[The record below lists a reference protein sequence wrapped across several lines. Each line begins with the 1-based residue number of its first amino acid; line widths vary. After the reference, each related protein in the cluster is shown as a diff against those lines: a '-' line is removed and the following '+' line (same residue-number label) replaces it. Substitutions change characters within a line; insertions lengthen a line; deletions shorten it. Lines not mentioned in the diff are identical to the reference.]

1 MELFMVSFKGTF
13 NNGVVYPVEAIAA
26 QEGQQVII
34 TLVETLV
41 EQDNPIETPSDEISW
56 DEMLDFID
64 TCAVDAGIEDLAHQ
78 HDHYIHG
85 TPKREA
91 YP

>member
-1 MELFMVSFKGTF
+1 MVSIKGTF
-13 NNGVVYPVEAIAA
+13 NNGVVHPLEAIAA
-26 QEGQQVII
+26 KEGQQVII
-34 TLVETLV
+34 TFV
-41 EQDNPIETPSDEISW
+41 EQENPIETPSDEISW

-64 TCAVDAGIEDLAHQ
+64 TCAVDTGIEDLAHQ

>member
-1 MELFMVSFKGTF
+1 MVSVKGTF
-13 NNGVVYPVEAIAA
+13 NNGVVYPLEAIAA
-26 QEGQQVII
+26 KEGQQVII
-34 TLVETLV
+34 TFV
-41 EQDNPIETPSDEISW
+41 EQENPSKDLEGSDWEELNQILA
-56 DEMLDFID
+56 DCQVD
-64 TCAVDAGIEDLAHQ
+64 TGIEDLAHQ

>member
-1 MELFMVSFKGTF
+1 MVSVKGTF
-13 NNGVVYPVEAIAA
+13 NNGVVHPLEAIAA
-26 QEGQQVII
+26 KEGQQVII
-34 TLVETLV
+34 TFV
-41 EQDNPIETPSDEISW
+41 EQENPIETPSDEISW

-64 TCAVDAGIEDLAHQ
+64 TCAVDTGIEDLAHQ

>member
-1 MELFMVSFKGTF
+1 MVSIKGIF
-13 NNGVVYPVEAIAA
+13 NHGVVHPLEAIAA

-34 TLVETLV
+34 TFV
-41 EQDNPIETPSDEISW
+41 EQENPSEDLEGSDWEELNQILA
-56 DEMLDFID
+56 DCQVD
-64 TCAVDAGIEDLAHQ
+64 TGIEDLAHQ

>member
-1 MELFMVSFKGTF
+1 MELVMVSIKGTF
-13 NNGVVYPVEAIAA
+13 NNGVVHPLEAIAA
-26 QEGQQVII
+26 REGQQVII
-34 TLVETLV
+34 TLVEQ
-41 EQDNPIETPSDEISW
+41 ENPSEDLEGSDWEELNQILA
-56 DEMLDFID
+56 DCQVD
-64 TCAVDAGIEDLAHQ
+64 TGIEDLAHQ

>member
-1 MELFMVSFKGTF
+1 MELFMVSVKGTF

-26 QEGQQVII
+26 KEGQQVII

-41 EQDNPIETPSDEISW
+41 EQENPPEDLEGSDWQELNQILA
-56 DEMLDFID
+56 DCQVD
-64 TCAVDAGIEDLAHQ
+64 TGIEDLAHQ

>member
-1 MELFMVSFKGTF
+1 MIRPL
-13 NNGVVYPVEAIAA
+13 EAIEAR
-26 QEGQQVII
+26 EGQQVII
-34 TLVETLV
+34 TFV
-41 EQDNPIETPSDEISW
+41 EQENFSEASSDEISW

-64 TCAVDAGIEDLAHQ
+64 SCAVDTGMEDLAHQ

-85 TPKREA
+85 KPKREA

>member
-1 MELFMVSFKGTF
+1 MVSVKGTF
-13 NNGVVYPVEAIAA
+13 NNGVVRPIEPIAV

-34 TLVETLV
+34 TFV
-41 EQDNPIETPSDEISW
+41 EQENTFEEPIAGSDWEELNQILE
-56 DEMLDFID
+56 DCQVD
-64 TCAVDAGIEDLAHQ
+64 TGIEDLAHQ
-78 HDHYIHG
+78 HDHYLYG

>member
-1 MELFMVSFKGTF
+1 MVSVKGTF
-13 NNGVVYPVEAIAA
+13 NNGVVYPVEAIEA

-34 TLVETLV
+34 TLVEQ
-41 EQDNPIETPSDEISW
+41 ENPSEDLEGSDWEELNQILA
-56 DEMLDFID
+56 DCQVD
-64 TCAVDAGIEDLAHQ
+64 TGIEDLAHQ

>member
-1 MELFMVSFKGTF
+1 MVSVKGTF
-13 NNGVVYPVEAIAA
+13 NNGVVHPVEAIEAK
-26 QEGQQVII
+26 EGQQVII
-34 TLVETLV
+34 TLLEQENPTETS
-41 EQDNPIETPSDEISW
+41 SDEISW

-64 TCAVDAGIEDLAHQ
+64 TCAMDTGIEDLAHQ

>member
-1 MELFMVSFKGTF
+1 MVSVKGTF
-13 NNGVVYPVEAIAA
+13 NNGVVHPVEAIEAR
-26 QEGQQVII
+26 EGQQVII
-34 TLVETLV
+34 TLVEQENSSEDL
-41 EQDNPIETPSDEISW
+41 EGSDWEELNQI
-56 DEMLDFID
+56 LAACQVD
-64 TCAVDAGIEDLAHQ
+64 TGIEDLAHQ

>member
-1 MELFMVSFKGTF
+1 MVSVKGTF
-13 NNGVVYPVEAIAA
+13 NNGVVRPVEAIEA

-34 TLVETLV
+34 TLVEQ
-41 EQDNPIETPSDEISW
+41 ENPSEDLEGSDWEELNQILA
-56 DEMLDFID
+56 DCQVD
-64 TCAVDAGIEDLAHQ
+64 TGIEDLAHQ